1 MASVNARIHGEL
13 KGIWGRV
20 ANLESLQCE
29 SGIINLVLRD
39 LGDDC
44 EDAGQRSVTFQRYAL
59 TEGDKHNNSNN
70 AQKDNDTD
78 NPCPPESLATS
89 GEL

>member
-1 MASVNARIHGEL
+1 MTSVDARVHGEL

-20 ANLESLQCE
+20 ADLERLQCE

-39 LGDDC
+39 LGDDG
-44 EDAGQRSVTFQRYAL
+44 ENAGQWSVTFQQHPRR
-59 TEGDKHNNSNN
+59 EGDKHNNSNN
-70 AQKDNDTD
+70 AHKDNDTD